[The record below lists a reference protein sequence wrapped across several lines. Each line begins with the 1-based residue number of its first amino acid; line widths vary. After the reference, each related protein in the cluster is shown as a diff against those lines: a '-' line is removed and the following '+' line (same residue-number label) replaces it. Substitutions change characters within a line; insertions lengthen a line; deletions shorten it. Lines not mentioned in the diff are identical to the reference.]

1 MALYAGFHNQIR
13 PRQGRGGDFVVNR
26 QATDLAYKKD
36 MAGTF
41 ATQFISGSPEADRQT
56 QGREEDTIKGGFVC
70 KSGIA
75 AKRENTRDYSRKVVK
90 RAGGICVGSA
100 WRFEVKRGNRVSR
113 FVCHYVQGCGLK
125 PDFPSQPAWL
135 LRVLS
140 LCFPVVPERQ
150 NRAIMTRCLKSL
162 LGSLGRRWLIHI

>member
-1 MALYAGFHNQIR
+1 MTLHTRKTWQVPLRHNSY
-13 PRQGRGGDFVVNR
+13 
-26 QATDLAYKKD
+26 QAARKRIGEL
-36 MAGTF
+36 
-41 ATQFISGSPEADRQT
+41 
-56 QGREEDTIKGGFVC
+56 REEKV
-70 KSGIA
+70 
-75 AKRENTRDYSRKVVK
+75 SRKRVMICKKGCSQKRKYKWVFLK
-90 RAGGICVGSA
+90 GVYRAGGICVGSA